1 MPARKTVAV
10 KKAAMKRNVPTRQIP
25 SQTPLARRA
34 ENLAAKERRKGKADA
49 IKKQMEDHASQV
61 SKVRQ
66 LEADCASVVEQHR
79 LLKQELQQL
88 SADHVVELHVAQTE
102 IDNLRRALKKRP
114 SWMSAA
120 ARQL

>member
-1 MPARKTVAV
+1 MQARKTVAV
-10 KKAAMKRNVPTRQIP
+10 EKAAMKMEVPTRQIP
-25 SQTPLARRA
+25 SRTYLARRA
-34 ENLAAKERRKGKADA
+34 ENLAATQRKKDA
-49 IKKQMEDHASQV
+49 IKKQMEDHAS
-61 SKVRQ
+61 
-66 LEADCASVVEQHR
+66 LEADYASVVEQHR